1 MRTVG
6 DRLVTD
12 ATARVAAAIDIGSNS
27 IKMSLGRLDE
37 AGKLVEFGQVVDV
50 VRLGQGVER
59 TGELDPDRTEAAVA
73 TLLRFASEARAAG
86 VREIDAVATEAVRA
100 ARNGEAFLE
109 RVRREAGINVRAIG
123 GAEEASLTF
132 RGLATDTD
140 LTGHVVVADIG
151 GGSTEFVVAN
161 DGVVL
166 GARST
171 PLGSGRL
178 TERFVSSNPPSPEAL
193 AQVQAEAA
201 AVTERLARSLKL
213 PRGEGVRLIVVGGTG
228 EYLARMTAQERS
240 LDRRAVQ
247 NVLGKL
253 AVLNA
258 AELAEIIEAPEA
270 RARVLPAG
278 VAIVAAIAS
287 RVLATRIE
295 TARSG
300 IRTGLLLEAL
310 TRPTPATKPRKAW
323 ASRPRKAPRPA
334 PTPAPAVEGASLRA
348 AMRALIAERWQD
360 VWRAVPAAIEGANS
374 EGVHDVRVA
383 SRRLRAAMDVA
394 APAFPKRWYRPL
406 HRAAKEITSALGEVR
421 DRDVVLERLQAQRAA
436 SAPADW
442 PGIDRL
448 IGRLEA
454 ERTVARAAMET
465 YLVGLL
471 AGPLPAEVARRF
483 GPEVTGAS
491 EAEKKA

>member
-1 MRTVG
+1 M
-6 DRLVTD
+6 TD

-27 IKMSLGRLDE
+27 IKMSLGRLDGD
-37 AGKLVEFGQVVDV
+37 GKLIEFGQVVDV

-59 TGELDPDRTEAAVA
+59 TGELDPERVEAAVA
-73 TLLRFASEARAAG
+73 TLVRFASEARAGG
-86 VREIDAVATEAVRA
+86 VSEIDAVATEAARA

-109 RVRREAGINVRAIG
+109 RVRREAGINVRVIDG
-123 GAEEASLTF
+123 VEEATLTF

-140 LTGHVVVADIG
+140 LSGHVVVADIG
-151 GGSTEFVVAN
+151 GGSTEFIVAN

-178 TERFVSSNPPSPEAL
+178 TERFVTSDPPTPEAL
-193 AQVQAEAA
+193 AQAQAEAD

-247 NVLGKL
+247 NVLGKM

-300 IRTGLLLEAL
+300 IRSGLLLEAL
-310 TRPTPATKPRKAW
+310 TWPSPATKPRKPRA
-323 ASRPRKAPRPA
+323 ARPRKEPR
-334 PTPAPAVEGASLRA
+334 PTPAATAEGVSLRA
-348 AMRALIAERWQD
+348 AMRGLIHERWQD
-360 VWRAVPAAIEGANS
+360 VWRAMPAAIEGADS

-421 DRDVVLERLQAQRAA
+421 DRDVILERLQAQRAA
-436 SAPADW
+436 SSPADW

-448 IGRLEA
+448 IDRLDA
-454 ERTVARAAMET
+454 ERLVARAAMET
-465 YLVGLL
+465 YLADLL

-483 GPEVTGAS
+483 GPAAS
-491 EAEKKA
+491 AATEAEVKA